1 MTGPEKRQGRLP
13 REHSASSRN
22 AGPDNRDPQSLV
34 EAGRVCRAS
43 SSSLAQRINT
53 YTAVTHCWPDFGWPQ
68 RRCHPLFLPLV
79 PAAPAPALDG
89 CRDESLDGRA
99 WPMSEV
105 TYEELFPPPV
115 AKDQ

>member
-1 MTGPEKRQGRLP
+1 MTGPEKRQARLP

-43 SSSLAQRINT
+43 SSSLAQRIIHTHRSRIVGQISAGRNVDANLCSCRSSLQRQDQVAVMKLS
-53 YTAVTHCWPDFGWPQ
+53 TA
-68 RRCHPLFLPLV
+68 L
-79 PAAPAPALDG
+79 
-89 CRDESLDGRA
+89 A

-105 TYEELFPPPV
+105 TYEELFPAPV
-115 AKDQ
+115 AKDE